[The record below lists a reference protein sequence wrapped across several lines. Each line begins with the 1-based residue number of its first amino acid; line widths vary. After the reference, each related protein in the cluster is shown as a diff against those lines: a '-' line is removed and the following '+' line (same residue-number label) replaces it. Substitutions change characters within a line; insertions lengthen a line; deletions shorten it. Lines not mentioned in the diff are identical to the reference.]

1 MAQTPITTAPTY
13 SGTAPTGT
21 ITITDEDGT
30 LVGQAVVPD
39 GTATT
44 TATLANGLHKLTTAY
59 SGDANYAASSSSLPY
74 TVLVQASS
82 SGASGSLPPPI
93 TIG

>member
-1 MAQTPITTAPTY
+1 MMQAPVTTAPTY
-13 SGTAPTGT
+13 SGAAPTGT
-21 ITITDEDGT
+21 VTISDEDGS
-30 LVGQAVVPD
+30 LVGQAVVTD

-59 SGDANYAASSSSLPY
+59 SGDANYAASTSSLPY
-74 TVLVQASS
+74 TVLVQASG
-82 SGASGSLPPPI
+82 SGLPPPI